1 MLIHKESIQ
10 KLINNHKDDIETLN
24 LIKNCLSSFGEY
36 HARIYK
42 METWL
47 SMYGYHNMP
56 KEDYQNDM
64 TGLDKSRSVAHNT
77 VISNIGILN
86 RLCDQNNI
94 SPVYEGIVSV
104 ERPHR
109 VEIADAVLAYVEEI
123 VTQRRK

>member
-1 MLIHKESIQ
+1 MICKDNIQALIRKNKEDIELL
-10 KLINNHKDDIETLN
+10 KLIE
-24 LIKNCLSSFGEY
+24 NCLDSFGEY
-36 HARIYK
+36 HARIYE

-56 KEDYQNDM
+56 KEDYQDKSVA
-64 TGLDKSRSVAHNT
+64 LDKSRSSSHNA

-86 RLCDQNNI
+86 RLCEQSDI
-94 SPVYEGIVSV
+94 PLIYEGIVSV

-109 VEIADAVLAYVEEI
+109 VEIADAVLAYVEEV